1 MKNKKSQIDSNVLI
15 MGIGCLCII
24 EVVALLCGIN
34 GVLMTVVVGVIAA
47 ACGVAIPK
55 EKFIKA

>member
-1 MKNKKSQIDSNVLI
+1 MKKKNLM
-15 MGIGCLCII
+15 MGIGCLAII